1 MALNWLFPNRL
12 NISEAQTMNEQQI
25 RLKLSRLPGDKLIR
39 VAVIIQGI
47 AEGINTKED
56 AVNVLTNRI
65 ITDRT
70 TLDRV
75 LEAVNKVQVT
85 QAAPVAGP
93 DPRLDEAL
101 TNIQDRLHDLG
112 KAVELKAQA
121 AVEKAERDV
130 HAKLAG
136 VKAADAGLISE
147 TIRAEVERVFAPF
160 KQSAEVEVLAEVAA
174 RLPSFRL
181 ERAGDLFPCTA
192 YDGVDFGDFQ
202 VGFWSDPEAP
212 ALVDDYVFNAAHLHQ
227 ALIALDDALPHNTW
241 LGGERGTG
249 KTEFVTQLAARLGRK
264 LVRVNFDEALERA
277 DFIGANTISGGDVV
291 WAEGIITRAIQHP
304 GALILLDEVGFA
316 RAQSISVLHALTER
330 SVHRALTIAE
340 TGARIPV
347 ASHVAFFAADNSN
360 GHGDSGNFAGVR
372 EQNSAFLDRF
382 GFTLRFDYLP
392 AVDEAALI
400 VKRTGLTP
408 KAAGILVDFA
418 GAARQQAKNGL
429 LTQPPSLRQLFA
441 WAGAVAK
448 GLPVQIAF
456 QNAVINK
463 FPADC
468 EAELLALYAAKV
480 DEVEFKGAI

>member
-1 MALNWLFPNRL
+1 
-12 NISEAQTMNEQQI
+12 MNEPQI
-25 RLKLSRLPGDKLIR
+25 RLKLSRFPGDKLIR
-39 VAVIIQGI
+39 IAVEVLGHR
-47 AEGINTKED
+47 GVTTKGEAID
-56 AVNVLTNRI
+56 FLTQLVTENRK
-65 ITDRT
+65 
-70 TLDRV
+70 TLDEV
-75 LEAVNKVQVT
+75 LVLVQNAQPYVPLPEV
-85 QAAPVAGP
+85 QP

-130 HAKLAG
+130 QAKLAG

-192 YDGVDFGDFQ
+192 YDGVDFSDFQ

-212 ALVDDYVFNAAHLHQ
+212 ALVDDYVFNPAHLHQ
-227 ALIALDDALPHNTW
+227 ALIALDDALPYNTW
-241 LGGERGTG
+241 LAGERGTG

-291 WAEGIITRAIQHP
+291 WAEGIITKAIQHP
-304 GALILLDEVGFA
+304 GALVLLDEVGFA

-330 SVHRALTIAE
+330 SVHRSLTIAE

-382 GFTLRFDYLP
+382 GFTLRFEYLP

-441 WAGAVAK
+441 WASAVAK
-448 GLPVQIAF
+448 GLPVSIAF

-468 EAELLALYAAKV
+468 EAELLALYAAKI

>member
-1 MALNWLFPNRL
+1 
-12 NISEAQTMNEQQI
+12 MNEPQI
-25 RLKLSRLPGDKLIR
+25 RLKLSRFPGDKLIR
-39 VAVIIQGI
+39 IAVEVLGHR
-47 AEGINTKED
+47 GVTTKGEAID
-56 AVNVLTNRI
+56 FLTQLVTENRK
-65 ITDRT
+65 
-70 TLDRV
+70 TLDEV
-75 LEAVNKVQVT
+75 LVLVQNAQPYVPLPEG
-85 QAAPVAGP
+85 PVAGV
-93 DPRLDEAL
+93 DLRLDEAL
-101 TNIQDRLHDLG
+101 INIQDRL
-112 KAVELKAQA
+112 KAAELKTQA

-136 VKAADAGLISE
+136 VKSADSSLISE
-147 TIRAEVERVFAPF
+147 TIRQEVAKVFAPF
-160 KQSAEVEVLAEVAA
+160 KQDTAPEVLAEVAA

-181 ERAGDLFPCTA
+181 ERAGDLFPVTA
-192 YDGVDFGDFQ
+192 YDGVDFSDFQ

-212 ALVDDYVFNAAHLHQ
+212 ALVDDYVFNPAHLHQ
-227 ALIALDDALPHNTW
+227 ALIALDDPLPHNTW

-249 KTEFVTQLAARLGRK
+249 KTEFVTQLAARLKRK

-291 WAEGIITRAIQHP
+291 WSEGIITKAIQHP
-304 GALILLDEVGFA
+304 GALVLLDEVGFA

-330 SVHRALTIAE
+330 SVHRALTVAE

-408 KAAGILVDFA
+408 KAADILVDFA

-448 GLPVQIAF
+448 GLPVSIAF

-480 DEVEFKGAI
+480 DEVEFRGAI

>member
-1 MALNWLFPNRL
+1 
-12 NISEAQTMNEQQI
+12 MNEPQI
-25 RLKLSRLPGDKLIR
+25 RLKLSRFPGDKLLRI
-39 VAVIIQGI
+39 AVEVLGHR
-47 AEGINTKED
+47 GVTTKGEAID
-56 AVNVLTNRI
+56 FLTQLVTENRK
-65 ITDRT
+65 
-70 TLDRV
+70 TLDEV
-75 LEAVNKVQVT
+75 LVLVQNAKPYVPLPEV
-85 QAAPVAGP
+85 QP

-101 TNIQDRLHDLG
+101 VNIQDRLHDLG

-130 HAKLAG
+130 QAKLAG
-136 VKAADAGLISE
+136 VKSADAGLISE

-192 YDGVDFGDFQ
+192 YDGVDFSDFQ

-212 ALVDDYVFNAAHLHQ
+212 ALVDDYVFNPTHLHQ

-241 LGGERGTG
+241 LAGERGTG
-249 KTEFVTQLAARLGRK
+249 KTEFVTQLAARLKRK

-291 WAEGIITRAIQHP
+291 WAEGIITKAIQHP
-304 GALILLDEVGFA
+304 GALVLLDEVGFA

-330 SVHRALTIAE
+330 SPHRALTIAE

-382 GFTLRFDYLP
+382 GFTLRFEYLP

-408 KAAGILVDFA
+408 KAADILVDFA

-448 GLPVQIAF
+448 GLPVSIAF

-463 FPADC
+463 FPSDC
-468 EAELLALYAAKV
+468 EAELLALYAAKI

>member
-1 MALNWLFPNRL
+1 
-12 NISEAQTMNEQQI
+12 MNEQQI

-75 LEAVNKVQVT
+75 LEAVNKVQVI

-101 TNIQDRLHDLG
+101 VNIQDRLHDLG

-130 HAKLAG
+130 QAKLAG
-136 VKAADAGLISE
+136 VKSADSSLISE
-147 TIRAEVERVFAPF
+147 TIRQEVAKVFAPF
-160 KQSAEVEVLAEVAA
+160 KQDTAPEVLTEIAG
-174 RLPSFRL
+174 RIGQFRT
-181 ERAGDLFPCTA
+181 ERAGDIFPVTV
-192 YDGVDFGDFQ
+192 YGSVDFSDLP
-202 VGFWSDPEAP
+202 VGIWDDPAAP
-212 ALVDDYVFNAAHLHQ
+212 ALVDDYVFNPPHLHQ

-241 LGGERGTG
+241 LAGERGTG
-249 KTEFVTQLAARLGRK
+249 KTEFVTQLAARLKRK

-291 WAEGIITRAIQHP
+291 WSEGIITKAIQHP

-316 RAQSISVLHALTER
+316 RAQSVSVLHALTER

-340 TGARIPV
+340 TGNRIPV

-372 EQNSAFLDRF
+372 EQNTAFLDRF

-392 AVDEAALI
+392 AQDEAALI

-408 KAAGILVDFA
+408 KAADILVDFA

-448 GLPVQIAF
+448 GLPVTSLFRMRSSINSLRIAR
-456 QNAVINK
+456 
-463 FPADC
+463 PSC
-468 EAELLALYAAKV
+468 LLCMPQRLTKSNSGGPSNV
-480 DEVEFKGAI
+480 GNQS

>member
-1 MALNWLFPNRL
+1 
-12 NISEAQTMNEQQI
+12 MNEPQI
-25 RLKLSRLPGDKLIR
+25 RLKLSRFPGDKLIR
-39 VAVIIQGI
+39 IAVEVLGHR
-47 AEGINTKED
+47 GVTTKGEAID
-56 AVNVLTNRI
+56 FLTQLVTENRK
-65 ITDRT
+65 
-70 TLDRV
+70 TLDEV
-75 LEAVNKVQVT
+75 LVLVQNAKPYVPLPEV
-85 QAAPVAGP
+85 QP

-101 TNIQDRLHDLG
+101 VNIQDRLHDLG

-136 VKAADAGLISE
+136 VKAADSSLISE
-147 TIRAEVERVFAPF
+147 TIRQEVAKVFAPF
-160 KQSAEVEVLAEVAA
+160 KQDTAPEVLTEIAG
-174 RLPSFRL
+174 RIGQFRT
-181 ERAGDLFPCTA
+181 ERAGDIFPVTV
-192 YDGVDFGDFQ
+192 YGSVDFSDLP
-202 VGFWSDPEAP
+202 VGIWDDPAAP
-212 ALVDDYVFNAAHLHQ
+212 ALVDDYVFNPPHLHQ

-241 LGGERGTG
+241 LAGERGTG
-249 KTEFVTQLAARLGRK
+249 KTEFVTQLAARLKRK

-291 WAEGIITRAIQHP
+291 WSEGIITKAIQHP
-304 GALILLDEVGFA
+304 GALVLLDEVGFA

-330 SVHRALTIAE
+330 SVHRSLTIAE

-360 GHGDSGNFAGVR
+360 GYGDSGNFAGVR

-382 GFTLRFDYLP
+382 GFTLRFEYLP
-392 AVDEAALI
+392 AADEAALI

-408 KAAGILVDFA
+408 KAADILVDFA

-448 GLPVQIAF
+448 GLPPHIAF

>member
-1 MALNWLFPNRL
+1 
-12 NISEAQTMNEQQI
+12 MNEPQI
-25 RLKLSRLPGDKLIR
+25 RLKLSRFPGDKLIR
-39 VAVIIQGI
+39 ISVEVLGHR
-47 AEGINTKED
+47 GVTTKGEAID
-56 AVNVLTNRI
+56 FLTQLVTENRK
-65 ITDRT
+65 
-70 TLDRV
+70 TLDEV
-75 LEAVNKVQVT
+75 LVLVQNAKPYVPLPEV
-85 QAAPVAGP
+85 QP

-192 YDGVDFGDFQ
+192 YDGVDFGDLQ

-212 ALVDDYVFNAAHLHQ
+212 TLVDDYVFNAAHLHQ

-241 LGGERGTG
+241 LAGERGTG
-249 KTEFVTQLAARLGRK
+249 KTEFVTQLAARLKRK

-277 DFIGANTISGGDVV
+277 DFIGANTISEGSVV

-330 SVHRALTIAE
+330 SPHRALTIAE

-382 GFTLRFDYLP
+382 GFTLRFEYLP

-448 GLPVQIAF
+448 GLPPHIAF

>member
-1 MALNWLFPNRL
+1 
-12 NISEAQTMNEQQI
+12 MNEQQI
-25 RLKLSRLPGDKLIR
+25 RLKLSRLPSRGLCA
-39 VAVIIQGI
+39 VANNIVGYPH
-47 AEGINTKED
+47 ASKDE
-56 AVNVLTNRI
+56 AVETVFRSVKSGTH
-65 ITDRT
+65 
-70 TLDRV
+70 TLDGV
-75 LEAVNKVQVT
+75 LAMVAKISPE
-85 QAAPVAGP
+85 AAPVAGP
-93 DPRLDEAL
+93 VAGVDLRLDEAL
-101 TNIQDRLHDLG
+101 INIQDRL
-112 KAVELKAQA
+112 KAAELKAQA
-121 AVEKAERDV
+121 AVEKAEREV
-130 HAKLAG
+130 QAKLAG
-136 VKAADAGLISE
+136 VKAADSSLISE
-147 TIRAEVERVFAPF
+147 TIRAEVAKVFAPF
-160 KQSAEVEVLAEVAA
+160 KQDTAPEVLTEIAG
-174 RLPSFRL
+174 RIGQFRT
-181 ERAGDLFPCTA
+181 ERAGDIFPVTA
-192 YDGVDFGDFQ
+192 YDGVDFGDLR
-202 VGFWSDPEAP
+202 VGIWDDPAAP
-212 ALVDDYVFNAAHLHQ
+212 ALVDDYVFNPAHLHQ

-241 LGGERGTG
+241 LAGERGTG
-249 KTEFVTQLAARLGRK
+249 KTEFVTQLAARLKRK

-291 WAEGIITRAIQHP
+291 WAEGIITKAIQHP

-316 RAQSISVLHALTER
+316 RAQSVSVLHALTER

-372 EQNSAFLDRF
+372 EQNTAFLDRF

-392 AVDEAALI
+392 AQDEAALI

-408 KAAGILVDFA
+408 RAADILVDFA

-468 EAELLALYAAKV
+468 EAELLALYAAKI